1 MAEEGDEAVGAQKRK
16 RGSPHAAEDVEV
28 EEEEVYQQ
36 GGGGAEVKG
45 IDEQEGGGGHEK
57 QQQGL
62 LLKDAEW
69 RRRSPTTCR
78 PGSSPSTATRSP
90 AARPSQAPRPRSW
103 PPPPVPWPFPE
114 PVAAA
119 KEEEAADDAVWL
131 DELLLACGPAALDG
145 V

>member
-28 EEEEVYQQ
+28 EEEEVYLQ

-62 LLKDAEW
+62 LLKDADDDAGVTEVMRW
-69 RRRSPTTCR
+69 LEAEITDDVSAGFVTINGNEESCGPSF
-78 PGSSPSTATRSP
+78 SSAASTVMAA
-90 AARPSQAPRPRSW
+90 AARPVA
-103 PPPPVPWPFPE
+103 VP
-114 PVAAA
+114 
-119 KEEEAADDAVWL
+119 
-131 DELLLACGPAALDG
+131 
-145 V
+145 